1 MTDRDL
7 TRRRILALSGAAV
20 GAALGIG
27 LSSCS
32 ADPEPGGR
40 SGSGSGSGAGPT
52 RAPKSDDRTGPEGL
66 GGH

>member
-27 LSSCS
+27 LSSCT
-32 ADPEPGGR
+32 ADPASGGR
-40 SGSGSGSGAGPT
+40 SASGSGSGAGST
-52 RAPKSDDRTGPEGL
+52 RAPKSVERPEPEGPS
-66 GGH
+66 GH

>member
-7 TRRRILALSGAAV
+7 TRRRVLALSGAAV

-32 ADPEPGGR
+32 ADPEPGRR
-40 SGSGSGSGAGPT
+40 SGSGSGST
-52 RAPKSDDRTGPEGL
+52 RSPKSVEQPKPEDP